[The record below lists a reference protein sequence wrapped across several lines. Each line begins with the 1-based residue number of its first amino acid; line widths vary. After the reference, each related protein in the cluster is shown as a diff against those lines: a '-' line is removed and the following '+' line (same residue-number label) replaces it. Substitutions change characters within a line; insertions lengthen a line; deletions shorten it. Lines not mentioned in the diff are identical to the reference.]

1 MSTSATVVTE
11 KLSPVTT
18 TTNNTKTVVTEKN
31 NTVVVDNKQPT
42 IVLTGLMGPAGVT
55 TMQGLTNVDVSTLI
69 TGSIL
74 VYNSTSQ
81 KWVATTTLE
90 AQNME
95 GGYY

>member
-1 MSTSATVVTE
+1 MSTSATVVAE

-18 TTNNTKTVVTEKN
+18 TTNTTRTIVTDKN

-42 IVLTGLMGPAGVT
+42 IVLTGLLGPTGVT
-55 TMQGLTNVDVSTLI
+55 TMQGLSNVDI
-69 TGSIL
+69 TSLTSGAIL

-81 KWVATTTLE
+81 KWVATTTLD